1 MSTKV
6 KGLVL
11 VAAQFA
17 LLASIVMI
25 AIDEPV
31 ELWAMIGGILFI
43 APGLL
48 ILFFALRD
56 LGASLTA
63 SPVPKDKAK
72 LVTSGLYESVRHPI
86 YTGLLL
92 ASFGSV
98 VQSMAFVKLL
108 FWLALLAV
116 LTYKAI
122 WEESLLEQKY
132 PGYAAYKKQTGRFL
146 PKLKK

>member
-1 MSTKV
+1 MSNKV

-63 SPVPKDKAK
+63 SLVPKDKAK

-98 VQSMAFVKLL
+98 VQSMAFIKLL

-132 PGYAAYKKQTGRFL
+132 PGYAAYKKKTGRFL